1 MSKEGEEMQG
11 GFDPMKEKLLLLSE
25 VIDFNIVLFP
35 LKCLSFS
42 SWAFYSRC
50 ASIFLEKANFVADS
64 SQIVTTIDPPSCGNE
79 SDRTVSSIFSRFCLC

>member
-42 SWAFYSRC
+42 SWAF
-50 ASIFLEKANFVADS
+50 
-64 SQIVTTIDPPSCGNE
+64 
-79 SDRTVSSIFSRFCLC
+79 